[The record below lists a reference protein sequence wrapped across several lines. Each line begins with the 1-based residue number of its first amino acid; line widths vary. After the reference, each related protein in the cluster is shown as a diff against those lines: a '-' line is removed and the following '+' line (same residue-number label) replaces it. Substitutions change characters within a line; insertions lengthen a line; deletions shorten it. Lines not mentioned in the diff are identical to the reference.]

1 MSNQVPLSEAPVDQ
15 PVTLINAF
23 TVPLHE
29 SDRFLRWWKDNARI
43 MAGQPG
49 FIRARMYKSLVED
62 AELRFINMAE
72 WSSGEAL
79 AKARANPE
87 FLTSV
92 RRLMDDPE
100 LHVMMTKDTQG
111 CLKPMCATSLD
122 EFPAIG
128 TGNFLFQTGKNL
140 ALTAN

>member
-1 MSNQVPLSEAPVDQ
+1 MSNQVPLSEAPVVE

-23 TVPLHE
+23 TVPPHE
-29 SDRFLRWWKDNARI
+29 AERFLRRWKDNARI
-43 MAGQPG
+43 MADQPG

-87 FLTSV
+87 FLASV
-92 RRLMDDPE
+92 QRLMDDPE
-100 LHVMMTKDTQG
+100 LHITPRPSIYRV
-111 CLKPMCATSLD
+111 
-122 EFPAIG
+122 AIEVRPG
-128 TGNFLFQTGKNL
+128 DML
-140 ALTAN
+140 